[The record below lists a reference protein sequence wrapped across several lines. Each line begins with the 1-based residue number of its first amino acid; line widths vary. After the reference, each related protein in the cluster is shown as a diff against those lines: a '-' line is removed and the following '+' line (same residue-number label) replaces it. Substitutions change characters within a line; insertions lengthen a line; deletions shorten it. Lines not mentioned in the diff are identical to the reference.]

1 MSKVVPF
8 QHDFETLKKARDAT
22 AMVFKKVTNDEY
34 ENVLLNRIV
43 QLETKILE
51 QEDFIKDLMKDPTGH
66 GWVFPYQWQL
76 TGKEAKMLM
85 QLASFEIATKENL
98 YRDLYSGAFSD
109 KDLVE
114 IKIIDVFICKLRKKL
129 PFSIETIWGRGY
141 RIDSEIRKGLKE
153 KFYFSVEIDK
163 SKKPSLKDLRLDD

>member
-1 MSKVVPF
+1 MNKVIPF
-8 QHDFETLKKARDAT
+8 QHDFESLKKARSDT

-51 QEDFIKDLMKDPTGH
+51 QQDFIKDLMKDPTGH

-76 TGKEAKMLM
+76 TGKEAEMLM
-85 QLASFEIATKENL
+85 QLASFEVATKDNL
-98 YRDLYSGAFSD
+98 YRALYSGVFSD

-114 IKIIDVFICKLRKKL
+114 IKIIDAYICKLRKKL
-129 PFSIETIWGRGY
+129 PFPIETIWGRGY
-141 RIDSEIRKGLKE
+141 RIAPEIRKGLKE
-153 KFYFSVEIDK
+153 KFFFSIDIDK
-163 SKKPSLKDLRLDD
+163 SARPSLKDLRLDD